1 MGSHTYVPAPR
12 PPLTA
17 AARPVPRR
25 RSAFSRVVA
34 PTIAFGAAAAFMLVN
49 VVDPTSGAVA
59 NPQYREYQTTV
70 AQLARADAQT
80 LQVASVDT
88 AVEIEPGFKSIA
100 PPPPPPPPPVVT
112 PAPATGSGAKASGA
126 AKPSTGGGGGGAV
139 AIPDPGSAKGIAR
152 SILASQGMGDD
163 QYACLDYLWTKESG
177 WRVNAYNPSGA
188 YGIPQALPGSKMASA
203 GADWQTNPATQI
215 TWGLQY
221 IDARYGSPCG
231 AKAHSVLKNWY

>member
-1 MGSHTYVPAPR
+1 MGRHTNDLAPR
-12 PPLTA
+12 QPLTA
-17 AARPVPRR
+17 APRAVPRR
-25 RSAFSRVVA
+25 RSGFSRVAA

-59 NPQYREYQTTV
+59 NPQYQEYQTTV

-80 LQVASVDT
+80 LTVASADT
-88 AVEIEPGFKSIA
+88 AVEIEPGFESVAA
-100 PPPPPPPPPVVT
+100 PPPPPPPVET
-112 PAPATGSGAKASGA
+112 PAPSSGSGSSAKSPGSG
-126 AKPSTGGGGGGAV
+126 SGGGAI

-215 TWGLQY
+215 TWGLGY
-221 IDARYGSPCG
+221 IDSRYGSPCG

>member
-1 MGSHTYVPAPR
+1 MA
-12 PPLTA
+12 
-17 AARPVPRR
+17 
-25 RSAFSRVVA
+25 A

-59 NPQYREYQTTV
+59 NPQYQEYQATV
-70 AQLARADAQT
+70 AQLARADAQSLT
-80 LQVASVDT
+80 VASADT
-88 AVEIEPGFKSIA
+88 VVEIEPGFQSVA
-100 PPPPPPPPPVVT
+100 APPPPPPVVA
-112 PAPATGSGAKASGA
+112 PAPSTGSGSGAKSSG
-126 AKPSTGGGGGGAV
+126 SGGGGAI

-203 GADWQTNPATQI
+203 GPDWQTNPATQI
-215 TWGLQY
+215 TWGLGY
-221 IDARYGSPCG
+221 IDSRYGSPCG

>member
-1 MGSHTYVPAPR
+1 MGSHTNVPAPR

-17 AARPVPRR
+17 AARPAPRR

-59 NPQYREYQTTV
+59 NPQYQEYQTTV
-70 AQLARADAQT
+70 AQLARADAQS

-100 PPPPPPPPPVVT
+100 PPPPPPPPPVAT
-112 PAPATGSGAKASGA
+112 PAPATGSGAKAAGGA
-126 AKPSTGGGGGGAV
+126 KAPTGGGGAV

-188 YGIPQALPGSKMASA
+188 YGIPQALPGSKMASV

>member
-1 MGSHTYVPAPR
+1 MA
-12 PPLTA
+12 
-17 AARPVPRR
+17 
-25 RSAFSRVVA
+25 A
-34 PTIAFGAAAAFMLVN
+34 PTVAFGAAAAFMLVN

-59 NPQYREYQTTV
+59 NPQYQEYQATV
-70 AQLARADAQT
+70 AQLARADAQS
-80 LQVASVDT
+80 LSVATADT
-88 AVEIEPGFKSIA
+88 AVEIEPGFESVA
-100 PPPPPPPPPVVT
+100 APPPPPPPVV
-112 PAPATGSGAKASGA
+112 PSAPSAGSGAKSSGGA
-126 AKPSTGGGGGGAV
+126 GGGGGAI

-188 YGIPQALPGSKMASA
+188 YGIPQALPGSKMASV

-221 IDARYGSPCG
+221 IDSRYGSPCG

>member
-1 MGSHTYVPAPR
+1 MA
-12 PPLTA
+12 
-17 AARPVPRR
+17 
-25 RSAFSRVVA
+25 A

-59 NPQYREYQTTV
+59 NPQYQEYQTTV
-70 AQLARADAQT
+70 AQLARADAQSLT
-80 LQVASVDT
+80 VATADT
-88 AVEIEPGFKSIA
+88 AVEIEPGFESVA
-100 PPPPPPPPPVVT
+100 APPPPPPVVEST
-112 PAPATGSGAKASGA
+112 PATGSGSGSSV
-126 AKPSTGGGGGGAV
+126 KSSGSSGGGAI

-215 TWGLQY
+215 TWGLGY
-221 IDARYGSPCG
+221 IDSRYGSPCG

>member
-1 MGSHTYVPAPR
+1 M
-12 PPLTA
+12 
-17 AARPVPRR
+17 
-25 RSAFSRVVA
+25 VA
-34 PTIAFGAAAAFMLVN
+34 PTIAFGAAAAFMMVN

-59 NPQYREYQTTV
+59 NPQYQEYQTTV
-70 AQLARADAQT
+70 AQLARADAQSIT
-80 LQVASVDT
+80 VADAET
-88 AVEIEPGFKSIA
+88 AVDIEPGFEGVA
-100 PPPPPPPPPVVT
+100 PPPPPPPPPVET
-112 PAPATGSGAKASGA
+112 PSPSTGSGSA
-126 AKPSTGGGGGGAV
+126 AKSPGTGSGGGAI

-152 SILASQGMGDD
+152 SILAARGMGDD

-215 TWGLQY
+215 TWGLGY
-221 IDARYGSPCG
+221 IDSRYGSPCG

>member
-1 MGSHTYVPAPR
+1 MA
-12 PPLTA
+12 
-17 AARPVPRR
+17 
-25 RSAFSRVVA
+25 A

-59 NPQYREYQTTV
+59 NPQYQEYQTTV

-80 LQVASVDT
+80 LTVASADT
-88 AVEIEPGFKSIA
+88 AVEIEPGFESVAA
-100 PPPPPPPPPVVT
+100 PPPPPPPVET
-112 PAPATGSGAKASGA
+112 PAPSSGSGSSAKSPGSG
-126 AKPSTGGGGGGAV
+126 SGGGAI

-215 TWGLQY
+215 TWGLGY
-221 IDARYGSPCG
+221 IDSRYGSPCG

>member
-1 MGSHTYVPAPR
+1 MA
-12 PPLTA
+12 
-17 AARPVPRR
+17 
-25 RSAFSRVVA
+25 A
-34 PTIAFGAAAAFMLVN
+34 PTVAFGAAAAFMLVN

-59 NPQYREYQTTV
+59 NPQYQEYQATV
-70 AQLARADAQT
+70 AQLARADAQS
-80 LQVASVDT
+80 LSVATADT
-88 AVEIEPGFKSIA
+88 AVEIEPGFESVA
-100 PPPPPPPPPVVT
+100 PPPPPPPPVV
-112 PAPATGSGAKASGA
+112 PSAPSAGSGAKSSGGA
-126 AKPSTGGGGGGAV
+126 GGGGGAIAV
-139 AIPDPGSAKGIAR
+139 PDPGSAKGIAR

-188 YGIPQALPGSKMASA
+188 YGIPQALPGSKMASV

-221 IDARYGSPCG
+221 IDSRYGSPCG

>member
-1 MGSHTYVPAPR
+1 MGRHAHDLAPR
-12 PPLTA
+12 QPLTA
-17 AARPVPRR
+17 APRSVPRR
-25 RSAFSRVVA
+25 RSAFSRAVA

-59 NPQYREYQTTV
+59 NPQYQEYQTTV
-70 AQLARADAQT
+70 AQLARADAQSLT
-80 LQVASVDT
+80 VADAET
-88 AVEIEPGFKSIA
+88 AVDIEPGFEGVA
-100 PPPPPPPPPVVT
+100 PPPPPPPPVET
-112 PAPATGSGAKASGA
+112 PSPSTGSGSA
-126 AKPSTGGGGGGAV
+126 AKSPGTGSGGGAI

-152 SILASQGMGDD
+152 SILAARGMGDD

-215 TWGLQY
+215 TWGLGY
-221 IDARYGSPCG
+221 IDSRYGSPCG

>member
-1 MGSHTYVPAPR
+1 MT
-12 PPLTA
+12 
-17 AARPVPRR
+17 
-25 RSAFSRVVA
+25 A

-59 NPQYREYQTTV
+59 NPQYQEYQATV
-70 AQLARADAQT
+70 AQLARADAQSLT
-80 LQVASVDT
+80 VASADT
-88 AVEIEPGFKSIA
+88 VVEIEPGFQSVA
-100 PPPPPPPPPVVT
+100 APPPPPPVVA
-112 PAPATGSGAKASGA
+112 PAPSTGSGSGAKSSG
-126 AKPSTGGGGGGAV
+126 SGGGGAI

-203 GADWQTNPATQI
+203 GPDWQTNPATQI
-215 TWGLQY
+215 TWGLGY
-221 IDARYGSPCG
+221 IDSRYGSPCG

>member
-1 MGSHTYVPAPR
+1 MT
-12 PPLTA
+12 
-17 AARPVPRR
+17 
-25 RSAFSRVVA
+25 A
-34 PTIAFGAAAAFMLVN
+34 PTIAFGATAAFMLVN

-59 NPQYREYQTTV
+59 NPQYQEYQATV
-70 AQLARADAQT
+70 AQLARADAQSLT
-80 LQVASVDT
+80 VASADT
-88 AVEIEPGFKSIA
+88 VVEIEPGFQSVA
-100 PPPPPPPPPVVT
+100 APPPPPPVVA
-112 PAPATGSGAKASGA
+112 PAPSTGSGSGAKSSG
-126 AKPSTGGGGGGAV
+126 SGGGGAI

-203 GADWQTNPATQI
+203 GPDWQTNPATQI
-215 TWGLQY
+215 TWGLGY
-221 IDARYGSPCG
+221 IDSRYGSPCG

>member
-1 MGSHTYVPAPR
+1 MA
-12 PPLTA
+12 
-17 AARPVPRR
+17 
-25 RSAFSRVVA
+25 A
-34 PTIAFGAAAAFMLVN
+34 PTVAFGAAAAFMLVN

-59 NPQYREYQTTV
+59 NPQYQEYQTTV
-70 AQLARADAQT
+70 AQLARADAQS
-80 LQVASVDT
+80 LSVTTADT
-88 AVEIEPGFKSIA
+88 AVEIEPGFESVA
-100 PPPPPPPPPVVT
+100 APPPPPPPVVPT
-112 PAPATGSGAKASGA
+112 APSTGSGAKQSGG
-126 AKPSTGGGGGGAV
+126 TGGGGGGAI

-188 YGIPQALPGSKMASA
+188 YGIPQALPGSKMASV

-221 IDARYGSPCG
+221 IDSRYGSPCG

>member
-1 MGSHTYVPAPR
+1 MGRHAHDLAPR
-12 PPLTA
+12 QPLTA
-17 AARPVPRR
+17 APRPVRRR
-25 RSAFSRVVA
+25 RSAFSRVAA

-59 NPQYREYQTTV
+59 NPQYQEYQATV

-80 LQVASVDT
+80 LTVASAQTTVD
-88 AVEIEPGFKSIA
+88 IEPGFQSVA
-100 PPPPPPPPPVVT
+100 PPPPPPPVAAA
-112 PAPATGSGAKASGA
+112 PAPSTGTGSGSGSKSSGSGA
-126 AKPSTGGGGGGAV
+126 PSGGSV
-139 AIPDPGSAKGIAR
+139 AIPDPGSARGIAR

-215 TWGLQY
+215 VWGLGY
-221 IDARYGSPCG
+221 IDSRYGSPCG

>member
-1 MGSHTYVPAPR
+1 MGRHTNVLVPR
-12 PPLTA
+12 QPLTA
-17 AARPVPRR
+17 AARPAPRR
-25 RSAFSRVVA
+25 RSAFSRVAA
-34 PTIAFGAAAAFMLVN
+34 PTVAFGAAAAFMLVN

-59 NPQYREYQTTV
+59 NPQYQEYQTTV
-70 AQLARADAQT
+70 AQLARADAQS
-80 LQVASVDT
+80 LSVTTADT
-88 AVEIEPGFKSIA
+88 AVEIEPGFESVA
-100 PPPPPPPPPVVT
+100 APPPPPPPVVPT
-112 PAPATGSGAKASGA
+112 APSTGSGAKQSGG
-126 AKPSTGGGGGGAV
+126 TGGGGGGAI

-188 YGIPQALPGSKMASA
+188 YGIPQALPGSKMASV

-221 IDARYGSPCG
+221 IDSRYGSPCG

>member
-1 MGSHTYVPAPR
+1 MGRHTNVLAPR
-12 PPLTA
+12 QPLTA
-17 AARPVPRR
+17 AARPAPRR
-25 RSAFSRVVA
+25 RSAFSRVAA
-34 PTIAFGAAAAFMLVN
+34 PTVAFGAAAAFMLVN

-59 NPQYREYQTTV
+59 NPQYQEYQTTV
-70 AQLARADAQT
+70 AQLARADAQSIS
-80 LQVASVDT
+80 VATAET
-88 AVEIEPGFKSIA
+88 AVEIEPGFQSVA
-100 PPPPPPPPPVVT
+100 PPPPPPPV
-112 PAPATGSGAKASGA
+112 APSVPSTGSGAKSSGGA
-126 AKPSTGGGGGGAV
+126 GGGGGGAIAV
-139 AIPDPGSAKGIAR
+139 PDPGSARGIAR

-188 YGIPQALPGSKMASA
+188 YGIPQALPGSKMASV

-221 IDARYGSPCG
+221 IDSRYGSPCG

>member
-1 MGSHTYVPAPR
+1 MA
-12 PPLTA
+12 
-17 AARPVPRR
+17 
-25 RSAFSRVVA
+25 A
-34 PTIAFGAAAAFMLVN
+34 PTVAFGAAAAFMLVN

-59 NPQYREYQTTV
+59 NPQYQEYQATV
-70 AQLARADAQT
+70 AQLARADAQS
-80 LQVASVDT
+80 LSVATADT
-88 AVEIEPGFKSIA
+88 AVEIEPGFESVA
-100 PPPPPPPPPVVT
+100 PPPPPPPPVV
-112 PAPATGSGAKASGA
+112 PSAPSAGSGAKS
-126 AKPSTGGGGGGAV
+126 SGGAGGV
-139 AIPDPGSAKGIAR
+139 GGAIAVPDPGSAKGIAR

-188 YGIPQALPGSKMASA
+188 YGIPQALPGSKMASV

-221 IDARYGSPCG
+221 IDSRYGSPCG

>member
-1 MGSHTYVPAPR
+1 MGRHTNVLVPR
-12 PPLTA
+12 QPLTA
-17 AARPVPRR
+17 AARPAPRR
-25 RSAFSRVVA
+25 RSAFSRVAA
-34 PTIAFGAAAAFMLVN
+34 PTVAFGAAAAFMLVN

-59 NPQYREYQTTV
+59 NPQYQEYQTTV
-70 AQLARADAQT
+70 AQLARADAQSIS
-80 LQVASVDT
+80 VASADT
-88 AVEIEPGFKSIA
+88 AVEIEPGFESVAA
-100 PPPPPPPPPVVT
+100 PPPPPPPPV
-112 PAPATGSGAKASGA
+112 APSAPSTGSGAASPGA
-126 AKPSTGGGGGGAV
+126 GGGGGAIAV
-139 AIPDPGSAKGIAR
+139 PDPGSAKGIAR

>member
-1 MGSHTYVPAPR
+1 MA
-12 PPLTA
+12 
-17 AARPVPRR
+17 
-25 RSAFSRVVA
+25 A
-34 PTIAFGAAAAFMLVN
+34 PTVAFGAAAAFMLVN

-59 NPQYREYQTTV
+59 NPQYQEYQATV
-70 AQLARADAQT
+70 AQLARADAQS
-80 LQVASVDT
+80 LSVATADT
-88 AVEIEPGFKSIA
+88 AVEIEPGFESVA
-100 PPPPPPPPPVVT
+100 APPPPPPPPVV
-112 PAPATGSGAKASGA
+112 PSAPSGGSGAKSSGGSGA
-126 AKPSTGGGGGGAV
+126 GGGGPI

-188 YGIPQALPGSKMASA
+188 YGIPQALPGSKMASV

-221 IDARYGSPCG
+221 IDSRYGSPCG

>member
-1 MGSHTYVPAPR
+1 MA
-12 PPLTA
+12 
-17 AARPVPRR
+17 
-25 RSAFSRVVA
+25 A

-59 NPQYREYQTTV
+59 NPQYQEYQATV

-80 LQVASVDT
+80 LTVASAQTTVD
-88 AVEIEPGFKSIA
+88 IEPGFQSVA
-100 PPPPPPPPPVVT
+100 PPPPPPPVAAA
-112 PAPATGSGAKASGA
+112 PAPSTGTGSGSGSKSSGSGA
-126 AKPSTGGGGGGAV
+126 PSGGSV
-139 AIPDPGSAKGIAR
+139 AIPDPGSARGIAR

-215 TWGLQY
+215 VWGLGY
-221 IDARYGSPCG
+221 IDSRYGSPCG

>member
-1 MGSHTYVPAPR
+1 MA
-12 PPLTA
+12 
-17 AARPVPRR
+17 
-25 RSAFSRVVA
+25 A

-59 NPQYREYQTTV
+59 NPQYQEYQATV

-80 LQVASVDT
+80 LAVPSADT
-88 AVEIEPGFKSIA
+88 AVEIEPGFESVAA
-100 PPPPPPPPPVVT
+100 PPPPPPVET
-112 PAPATGSGAKASGA
+112 PAPSTGSGVGSGSGAKSSGSA
-126 AKPSTGGGGGGAV
+126 GGGAI

-177 WRVNAYNPSGA
+177 WRVSAYNPSGA

-215 TWGLQY
+215 TWGLGY
-221 IDARYGSPCG
+221 IDSRYGSPCG

>member
-1 MGSHTYVPAPR
+1 MGRHTNDLAPR
-12 PPLTA
+12 QPLTTA
-17 AARPVPRR
+17 PRAVPRR
-25 RSAFSRVVA
+25 RSAFSRVAA

-59 NPQYREYQTTV
+59 NPQYQEYQATV
-70 AQLARADAQT
+70 AQLARADAQSIT
-80 LQVASVDT
+80 VTTADT
-88 AVEIEPGFKSIA
+88 AVEIEPGFESVAA
-100 PPPPPPPPPVVT
+100 PPPPPPVASA
-112 PAPATGSGAKASGA
+112 APSTGSGSGAKSPG
-126 AKPSTGGGGGGAV
+126 SGGGGGAI

-163 QYACLDYLWTKESG
+163 EYACLDYLWTKESG

-215 TWGLQY
+215 TWGLGY
-221 IDARYGSPCG
+221 IDSRYGSPCG

>member
-1 MGSHTYVPAPR
+1 
-12 PPLTA
+12 
-17 AARPVPRR
+17 
-25 RSAFSRVVA
+25 
-34 PTIAFGAAAAFMLVN
+34 MLVN

-59 NPQYREYQTTV
+59 NPQYQEYQATV

-80 LQVASVDT
+80 LTVASADT
-88 AVEIEPGFKSIA
+88 AVEIEPGFQSVA
-100 PPPPPPPPPVVT
+100 PPPPPPPPVAA
-112 PAPATGSGAKASGA
+112 APSTGTGSGSGSKSSGSGA
-126 AKPSTGGGGGGAV
+126 PSGGSV
-139 AIPDPGSAKGIAR
+139 AIPDPGSARGIAR

-163 QYACLDYLWTKESG
+163 QYSCLDYLWTKESG

-215 TWGLQY
+215 TWGLGY
-221 IDARYGSPCG
+221 IDSRYGSPCG

>member
-1 MGSHTYVPAPR
+1 MGRHTNVLVPR
-12 PPLTA
+12 QPLTA
-17 AARPVPRR
+17 AARPAPRR
-25 RSAFSRVVA
+25 RSAFSRVAA
-34 PTIAFGAAAAFMLVN
+34 PTVAFGAAAAFMLVN

-59 NPQYREYQTTV
+59 NPQYQEYQTTV
-70 AQLARADAQT
+70 AQLARADAQSIS
-80 LQVASVDT
+80 VASADT
-88 AVEIEPGFKSIA
+88 AVEIEPGFESVAA
-100 PPPPPPPPPVVT
+100 PPPPPPPPV
-112 PAPATGSGAKASGA
+112 APSAPSTGSGAASPGA
-126 AKPSTGGGGGGAV
+126 GGGGGAIAV
-139 AIPDPGSAKGIAR
+139 PDPGSAKGIAR

-188 YGIPQALPGSKMASA
+188 YGIPQALPGSKMASV

-221 IDARYGSPCG
+221 IDSRYGSPCG

>member
-1 MGSHTYVPAPR
+1 
-12 PPLTA
+12 
-17 AARPVPRR
+17 
-25 RSAFSRVVA
+25 
-34 PTIAFGAAAAFMLVN
+34 MLVN

-59 NPQYREYQTTV
+59 NPQYQEYQATV
-70 AQLARADAQT
+70 AQLARADAQSLT
-80 LQVASVDT
+80 VASADT
-88 AVEIEPGFKSIA
+88 VVEIEPGFQSVA
-100 PPPPPPPPPVVT
+100 APPPPPPVVA
-112 PAPATGSGAKASGA
+112 PAPSTGSGSGAKSSG
-126 AKPSTGGGGGGAV
+126 SGGDGAI

-203 GADWQTNPATQI
+203 GPDWQTNPATQI
-215 TWGLQY
+215 TWGLGY
-221 IDARYGSPCG
+221 IDSRYGSPCG

>member
-1 MGSHTYVPAPR
+1 
-12 PPLTA
+12 
-17 AARPVPRR
+17 
-25 RSAFSRVVA
+25 VVA
-34 PTIAFGAAAAFMLVN
+34 PTIAFGAAATFMMVN

-59 NPQYREYQTTV
+59 NPQYQEYQTTV
-70 AQLARADAQT
+70 AQLARADAQSIT
-80 LQVASVDT
+80 VADAET
-88 AVEIEPGFKSIA
+88 AVDIEPGFEGVA
-100 PPPPPPPPPVVT
+100 PPPPPPPPPVET
-112 PAPATGSGAKASGA
+112 PSPSTGSGSA
-126 AKPSTGGGGGGAV
+126 AKSPGTGSGGGAI

-152 SILASQGMGDD
+152 SILASRGMGDD

-215 TWGLQY
+215 TWGLGY
-221 IDARYGSPCG
+221 IDSRYGSPCG

>member
-1 MGSHTYVPAPR
+1 MGRHTNVLAPR
-12 PPLTA
+12 QPLTA
-17 AARPVPRR
+17 AARPAPRR
-25 RSAFSRVVA
+25 RSAFSRVAA
-34 PTIAFGAAAAFMLVN
+34 PTVAFGAAAAFMLVN

-59 NPQYREYQTTV
+59 NPQYQEYQATV
-70 AQLARADAQT
+70 AQLARADAQS
-80 LQVASVDT
+80 LSVATADT
-88 AVEIEPGFKSIA
+88 AVEIEPGFESVA
-100 PPPPPPPPPVVT
+100 PPPPPPPPVV
-112 PAPATGSGAKASGA
+112 PSAPSAGSGAKSSGGA
-126 AKPSTGGGGGGAV
+126 GGGGGAIAV
-139 AIPDPGSAKGIAR
+139 PDPGSAKGIAR

-188 YGIPQALPGSKMASA
+188 YGIPQALPGSKMASV

-221 IDARYGSPCG
+221 IDSRYGSPCG

>member
-1 MGSHTYVPAPR
+1 MGRHTNDLAPR
-12 PPLTA
+12 QPLTTA
-17 AARPVPRR
+17 PRPVPRR
-25 RSAFSRVVA
+25 RSAFSRVAA

-59 NPQYREYQTTV
+59 NPQYQEYQATV

-80 LQVASVDT
+80 LAVPSADT
-88 AVEIEPGFKSIA
+88 AVEIEPGFESVAA
-100 PPPPPPPPPVVT
+100 PPPPPPVET
-112 PAPATGSGAKASGA
+112 PAPSTGSGVGSGSGAKSSGSA
-126 AKPSTGGGGGGAV
+126 GGGAI

-177 WRVNAYNPSGA
+177 WRVSAYNPSGA

-215 TWGLQY
+215 TWGLGY
-221 IDARYGSPCG
+221 IDSRYGSPCG

>member
-1 MGSHTYVPAPR
+1 MA
-12 PPLTA
+12 
-17 AARPVPRR
+17 
-25 RSAFSRVVA
+25 A

-59 NPQYREYQTTV
+59 NPQYQEYQTTV

-80 LQVASVDT
+80 LTVATADT
-88 AVEIEPGFKSIA
+88 AVEIEPGFESVA
-100 PPPPPPPPPVVT
+100 APPPPPPVVEST
-112 PAPATGSGAKASGA
+112 PATGSGSSAKSSG
-126 AKPSTGGGGGGAV
+126 STGGGGAI

-215 TWGLQY
+215 TWGLGY
-221 IDARYGSPCG
+221 IDSRYGSPCG